1 LSRGYDDFLFAL
13 IVAASL
19 LARQD
24 QTPRPLVKNE
34 RGLLQINRQ
43 YFDLAANTGG
53 DYYFWA
59 PGEFGTKLQVPLPG
73 VPVLLSYG
81 SMESKKV
88 FEIPIESG
96 VTQFMLF
103 AGVQRK
109 DLAVLV
115 RPNGTPLHDVQVFQH
130 MLIATV
136 LSPAAGVWRLEL
148 DGEGT
153 YAVTAHL
160 KPADDGPHFHF
171 DSSEC
176 RAVLTNARDGQLS
189 FVALDGSEIA
199 SAPLDHCTVPKVPF
213 RAMVRGV
220 DATGAAFQRI
230 ESHPH
235 TPN

>member
-1 LSRGYDDFLFAL
+1 ML
-13 IVAASL
+13 AASL
-19 LARQD
+19 LAQQD

-34 RGLLQINRQ
+34 RGLLQINRM

-53 DYYFWA
+53 DFYFWA
-59 PGEFGTKLQVPLPG
+59 PGEFVTAKLQVPLPG
-73 VPVLLSYG
+73 VPVVLSYG

-115 RPNGTPLHDVQVFQH
+115 RPDGTLFQDVQVFQN

-136 LSPAAGVWRLEL
+136 PSPVAGVWHLEL

-153 YAVTAHL
+153 YAVTVHL

-171 DSSEC
+171 DSAEC
-176 RAVLTNARDGQLS
+176 HAVLTNARDAQLS
-189 FVALDGSEIA
+189 FVALDGSVFA
-199 SAPLDHCTVPKVPF
+199 SAPLDHCTMPKVPF

-220 DATGAAFQRI
+220 DSTGAVFQRI

-235 TPN
+235 TPTSLGLR